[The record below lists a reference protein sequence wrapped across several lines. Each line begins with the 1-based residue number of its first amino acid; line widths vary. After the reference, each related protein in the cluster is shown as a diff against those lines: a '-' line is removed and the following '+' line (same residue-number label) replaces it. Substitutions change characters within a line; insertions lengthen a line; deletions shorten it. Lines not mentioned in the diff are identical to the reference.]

1 LDFFGDWSEA
11 CKEGSSIISKLESE
25 NGGKWVIIKVD
36 IDQEAL
42 LDLAERHQIRGV
54 PTLAFYKGAKK
65 TYQKTGLVNE
75 AIIKELEKK
84 YLV

>member
-1 LDFFGDWSEA
+1 MDFFADWCGP
-11 CKEGSSIISKLESE
+11 CKMLWPIISKLESE

-42 LDLAERHQIRGV
+42 LDLVERHQIQGV
-54 PTLAFYKGAKK
+54 PTLAFYKGAQKNH
-65 TYQKTGLVNE
+65 QKTGFVNE
-75 AIIKELEKK
+75 AQFNELEKK